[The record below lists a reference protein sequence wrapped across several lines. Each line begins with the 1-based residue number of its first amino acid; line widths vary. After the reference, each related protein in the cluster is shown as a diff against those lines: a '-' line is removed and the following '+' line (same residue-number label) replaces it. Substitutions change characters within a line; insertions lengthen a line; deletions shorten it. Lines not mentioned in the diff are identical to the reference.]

1 MDISKIIK
9 QQEERLNSSHMSR
22 DKLMADL
29 AYQLTKT
36 DKSENSSIQIL
47 NDELNEITSTIQ
59 TLTRAIAQLSLVTD
73 TSSDTHSSVQVGATI
88 TFEDID
94 TKESYKMVV
103 LPIDTFL
110 SENILSTESEIY
122 LNAKGKYINDSF
134 SVFVE
139 DTFTNYKILNIE

>member
-1 MDISKIIK
+1 MNIEKIIK
-9 QQEERLNSSHMSR
+9 QQKERLNSLYSQR

-73 TSSDTHSSVQVGATI
+73 TSSESHSSVQTGATI
-88 TFEDID
+88 TFEDVD

-110 SENILSTESEIY
+110 KENILSTESEIY
-122 LNAKGKYINDSF
+122 LNAKGKYVNDTF
-134 SVFVE
+134 SVDVE
-139 DTFTNYKILNIE
+139 DTFSSYRILNIE